1 MKIQIS
7 PTKKIPKKQV
17 SFRIDTK
24 VRDRFRYLCNEYNY
38 NQSNLMEQAIN
49 EIIKHIEKE
58 QGLNH
63 E

>member
-1 MKIQIS
+1 MNIQIK
-7 PTKKIPKKQV
+7 PTKKAPKKQV
-17 SFRIDTK
+17 SFRIDVD
-24 VRDRFRYLCNEYNY
+24 VRNRFRDLCSKYEY
-38 NQSNLMEQAIN
+38 NQSNLMEQAIQ